1 GEQNSGDYRI
11 NFQLDSV
18 DSTGLSVVGVAL
30 DSLADAQS
38 SMDLIDNAMTALNA
52 SRAEIGAIQN
62 RLDYTYANLN
72 IAIENNTAA
81 MSVIQDVDMA
91 MEMTTFT
98 KNQILM
104 QSGTA
109 MLAQANS
116 APQNI
121 LSLIG

>member
-30 DSLADAQS
+30 DSMADAQS
-38 SMDLIDNAMTALNA
+38 SMDLIDNAMDALNA
-52 SRAEIGAIQN
+52 SRADIGAIQN
-62 RLDYTYANLN
+62 RLDYTFANLN

-91 MEMTTFT
+91 AEMTSFT

-116 APQNI
+116 APQTV
-121 LSLIG
+121 LQLIG